1 MNATTANVTDTK
13 FEPRVKVK
21 ANFDVTQ
28 LLTLDAL
35 LIVEK
40 ALRERKKEL
49 TKDVPKPTKDKAK
62 AARTELA
69 TDALTAL
76 VGLNKAHELLKKW
89 YDKDTK
95 CFVVPNKGSK
105 SLETLGIKDGVNFEH
120 LLLKVS
126 NFYVF
131 FSLKKRII
139 SPKEALDTIAMLTNL
154 DDAKFST
161 LQRAGMD
168 ARKKK

>member
-13 FEPRVKVK
+13 FEPKVKVK

-49 TKDVPKPTKDKAK
+49 TKDLPKVAKDKAK
-62 AARTELA
+62 VARTELA
-69 TDALTAL
+69 TDILGTL

-89 YDKDTK
+89 YNKETQ

-105 SLETLGIKDGVNFEH
+105 SLSDLGIKDGANFGH
-120 LLLKVS
+120 LMSKVS

-139 SPKEALDTIAMLTNL
+139 SPKEALETIATLTNL
-154 DDAKFST
+154 DDAKFSA
-161 LQRAGMD
+161 LQRAGQD